1 MTARKTI
8 SAIHSLRKR
17 RPQDAI
23 LKYSSSL
30 EDITENKGDVICILR
45 SKGLTKKEIAKKIHK
60 SDRYVAA
67 VLKNYVRAIGLPKI
81 MTKSAKKYLLKFR
94 RSTKRISKKR

>member
-1 MTARKTI
+1 MKERKTI
-8 SAIHSLRKR
+8 SAINALRKE

-23 LKYSSSL
+23 LRYSSSL
-30 EDITENKGDVICILR
+30 EDITEEKGDVICILR

-67 VLKNYVRAIGLPKI
+67 VLENYIGAIGLPKI
-81 MTKSAKKYLLKFR
+81 MTKSAKKELLKSR
-94 RSTKRISKKR
+94 RSAKRCSKKK